1 MLFLLEVQPT
11 LGLFSK
17 KQYHLEMLIVLLGLL
32 QQWMGY
38 PKHPE
43 NLADGVEGSA
53 RQSSRL
59 FSLKLNSEH
68 KRFIC
73 HSMR

>member
-1 MLFLLEVQPT
+1 
-11 LGLFSK
+11 
-17 KQYHLEMLIVLLGLL
+17 MLIVLLGLL

-43 NLADGVEGSA
+43 NLADGDEGSA

-59 FSLKLNSEH
+59 FSLNLNSEC